1 MGKSKKIKELM
12 LDFLYIVA
20 GSVVFAISI
29 DSFSAPNNIAAGG
42 LTGIATLLNYLF
54 NTPIGM
60 VVLILNIPISIWAI
74 VDIGYK
80 FVIKT
85 GLAIVISSV
94 LIDVFALFLPV
105 YRGDMIITSLI
116 AGVLQGVGLA
126 LVLVRGVTTG
136 GTDMIARLLSNRFRH
151 LSTGKFLLAVD
162 GIIVLAAMLVFKNLE
177 SAVYAGIVIFV
188 STAIIDAILYGTDVG
203 TGKMLFIISPKVE
216 EVADVVFKELD
227 RGVTFLKSRGG
238 YTKIDGEILFCAV
251 RRFEV
256 HALTKIVRRVDPN
269 AFVIVG
275 DAGEISGE
283 GFKSHRSDDKTL
295 KEIMSKFEKNKK
307 EQQFTVHNNDH

>member
-1 MGKSKKIKELM
+1 VGKSKKIKELM

-188 STAIIDAILYGTDVG
+188 STVIIDAILYGTDVG

-295 KEIMSKFEKNKK
+295 KEIMSKFSKAKKRNKLL
-307 EQQFTVHNNDH
+307 

>member
-1 MGKSKKIKELM
+1 MGKSKKLKELM

-29 DSFSAPNNIAAGG
+29 DSFTAPNNIAAGG

-60 VVLILNIPISIWAI
+60 IVLILNIPISIWAI

-85 GLAIVISSV
+85 GFAIVISSV

-151 LSTGKFLLAVD
+151 LSTGKFLLAID
-162 GIIVLAAMLVFKNLE
+162 GMIVLAAMLVFRNLE
-177 SAVYAGIVIFV
+177 SAVYACIVIFV

-216 EVADVVFKELD
+216 EVADVIFKELD

-295 KEIMSKFEKNKK
+295 KEIMSKFAKSKK
-307 EQQFTVHNNDH
+307 EK